1 MIMKKLFS
9 VVCAMLIICSA
20 AVAFAEPYVSNLYKP
35 IVPETLKA
43 LLGGKSFH
51 ARVNGM
57 ESTGQDEDTKFRISI
72 TVCERDRFDAA
83 VIENLAVHDIL
94 QFGNGDAAMVMEVIP
109 DEFGITVKGGEGVY
123 SFYKEED
130 GSYTVTM
137 DGDYPFWTEIFSVT
151 VPLEKDVRFLDWSD
165 PEKQGEPVQLG
176 FDALLELVQEDTN
189 FSPYNM
195 QVTFDEN
202 GNLTE
207 FLYSYSPWN

>member
-1 MIMKKLFS
+1 MKKLISFLS
-9 VVCAMLIICSA
+9 ALLLVCFA
-20 AVAFAEPYVSNLYKP
+20 AAAFAEPYVSNLYKP

-109 DEFGITVKGGEGVY
+109 DEFGVTV
-123 SFYKEED
+123 F
-130 GSYTVTM
+130 T
-137 DGDYPFWTEIFSVT
+137 VT

-165 PEKQGEPVQLG
+165 PANLEEPVQRG
-176 FDALLELVQEDTN
+176 FDALFDLLLEDTN
-189 FSPYNM
+189 FSPYNTR
-195 QVTFDEN
+195 VTFDEN
-202 GNLTE
+202 GTLVE
-207 FLYSYSPWN
+207 FLYNYSPWN

>member
-1 MIMKKLFS
+1 MKKMISFLCALLL
-9 VVCAMLIICSA
+9 VCFA
-20 AVAFAEPYVSNLYKP
+20 AAAFAEPYVSNLYKP

-109 DEFGITVKGGEGVY
+109 DEFGVTVKGGEDVY

-130 GSYTVTM
+130 GSYTVTT
-137 DGDYPFWTEIFSVT
+137 DTDFPFWTEIFTVT

-165 PEKQGEPVQLG
+165 PANLEEPVQRG
-176 FDALLELVQEDTN
+176 FDALLDLLLEDTN
-189 FSPYNM
+189 FSPYNTR
-195 QVTFDEN
+195 VTFDEN
-202 GNLTE
+202 GKLVE
-207 FLYSYSPWN
+207 FLYNYSPWY

>member
-1 MIMKKLFS
+1 MKKLFS

-35 IVPETLKA
+35 MASETLKA

-109 DEFGITVKGGEGVY
+109 DEFGVTVKGGEDVY

-130 GSYTVTM
+130 GSYTVTT
-137 DGDYPFWTEIFSVT
+137 DTDFPFWTEIFTVT

-165 PEKQGEPVQLG
+165 PENQGEPVQLG
-176 FDALLELVQEDTN
+176 FDALRDLLQGDTN
-189 FSPYNM
+189 FSPYNTC
-195 QVTFDEN
+195 VTFDEN
-202 GNLTE
+202 GKLVE
-207 FLYSYSPWN
+207 FLYNYSPWN